1 MNWIKLDAEIEDD
14 SKIQYRE
21 THALEIPQIGCLITI
36 TSVSHATSEVD
47 SDLTIATEST
57 VFVPGVRVR
66 DGKLIAIDGF
76 GTYSPEPLQKFEGN
90 NV

>member
-1 MNWIKLDAEIEDD
+1 MNWIKLDAEIEDS
-14 SKIQYRE
+14 SKIQHRE

-36 TSVSHATSEVD
+36 TSISHVTCEAN
-47 SDLTIATEST
+47 SDLDP

-66 DGKLIAIDGF
+66 DGKLVAIDGF
-76 GTYSPEPLQKFEGN
+76 GTYSPEPLQKFDGN